1 LICFIS
7 FSIII
12 FDLALLIYQVY
23 ILLRLENFTAA
34 RKIIGVFFCY
44 LLRLEIF
51 TAAITVIKC
60 LHILNNV
67 DATASSY
74 SQCPRR
80 GRSTHIDENRTS
92 MKTNITG
99 SPPPAHGYSPNVT
112 PDTPPSIRN
121 QSDAAGDVPLRFA
134 ISHRQSA
141 LVGVSQ
147 HRSQQSPAVT
157 SSHQQ
162 SPALVTG
169 FRH

>member
-1 LICFIS
+1 
-7 FSIII
+7 
-12 FDLALLIYQVY
+12 
-23 ILLRLENFTAA
+23 
-34 RKIIGVFFCY
+34 
-44 LLRLEIF
+44 
-51 TAAITVIKC
+51 
-60 LHILNNV
+60 V

-112 PDTPPSIRN
+112 PDTPPSSQN

-162 SPALVTG
+162 SPAVTSISHGVSPLSISITSRASCWLRTVLLVHPQRNCRV
-169 FRH
+169 FESLV